1 MNADIRGAAKAA
13 NVKLWQIAEELGIAD
28 FTLSR
33 RLRHELSEQ
42 QKVEVFEAIQA
53 ISTRK
58 EG

>member
-42 QKVEVFEAIQA
+42 QKAEVFEAIQA